1 MCGMG
6 GILQARRYER
16 APPKT
21 DEWARRRIRG
31 GLLETVEEN
40 QNEIPNAES
49 TRFRGLESQG
59 TSQ

>member
-1 MCGMG
+1 MG
-6 GILQARRYER
+6 KAEN
-16 APPKT
+16 PS
-21 DEWARRRIRG
+21 